1 MSEDPSDYHNTGD
14 LISRFEQMIQQNESY
29 YFDVEQLEAIID
41 GYQANLS
48 YQKAIKA
55 LEYAYSLFPDN
66 TALIIKE
73 VQLLSGIGQLSKALS
88 RLKVLEKFEPNNEEM
103 LLTMAA
109 VYSQLREHN
118 KAIQYYKRALQ
129 ICSEEEIDDV
139 YLEIAL
145 EYENLEQYE
154 KAIDTLKKGI
164 ERSPENETLL
174 TRLHTV
180 LNWLDYP
187 PFARYTSSN
196 S

>member
-145 EYENLEQYE
+145 EYENLEQYA
-154 KAIDTLKKGI
+154 KPT
-164 ERSPENETLL
+164 
-174 TRLHTV
+174 
-180 LNWLDYP
+180 
-187 PFARYTSSN
+187 
-196 S
+196 